1 MLDMM
6 LLINESVSWKM
17 KQDERPSG
25 KKLKFLQENRRK
37 NLVRLLLDVELRGV
51 EHRVHI
57 TSDSRADLTINDGD
71 WVNDHIRTAIVKH
84 NYEINKIPKLQ
95 VKDFTIKEIKEYE
108 RFSLSD
114 GQ

>member
-1 MLDMM
+1 
-6 LLINESVSWKM
+6 M
-17 KQDERPSG
+17 KRDERSSY
-25 KKLKFLQENRRK
+25 KKLEKLKEIRRK
-37 NLVRLLLDVELRGV
+37 NLVKLLLDIELRGV
-51 EHRVHI
+51 DHKVHI
-57 TSDSRADLTINDGD
+57 TNDSRADLTINDGD

-84 NYEINKIPKLQ
+84 NYEINKIPNLQ

>member
-1 MLDMM
+1 M
-6 LLINESVSWKM
+6 
-17 KQDERPSG
+17 
-25 KKLKFLQENRRK
+25 QENRKK
-37 NLVRLLLDVELRGV
+37 NLVRLLLDIELRGV

-57 TSDSRADLTINDGD
+57 TSDSRADLTVHDGD

-108 RFSLSD
+108 NSLN
-114 GQ
+114 

>member
-1 MLDMM
+1 M
-6 LLINESVSWKM
+6 
-17 KQDERPSG
+17 
-25 KKLKFLQENRRK
+25 QENRRK